1 MANKNDTNA
10 ETNGQNI
17 MQLMQECKKN
27 ITIYRGQITL
37 LRDKYN
43 ELGYAEEQLIAYQTD
58 MEIHRSSVVEV
69 SVLPEASWEG
79 KNREEFDTAVYDE
92 VYSVT
97 YEVYIQNIQ
106 DLVSAIRARM
116 LELENS
122 ITAYEEDIRTESRKV
137 LEACMW

>member
-27 ITIYRGQITL
+27 ITIYRGQVTL